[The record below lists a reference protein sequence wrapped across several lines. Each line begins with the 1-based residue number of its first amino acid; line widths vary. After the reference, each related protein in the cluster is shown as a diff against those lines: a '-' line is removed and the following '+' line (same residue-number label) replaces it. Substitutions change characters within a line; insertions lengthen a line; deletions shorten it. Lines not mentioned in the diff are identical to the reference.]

1 MGMRLICV
9 LLLSWGMLLS
19 ARAGTE
25 ELVPD
30 ALVQGAA
37 HLKAGK
43 PDLAV
48 GQWVLNGLAAKD
60 PSFQRNVP
68 ALVDTLRELGRFD
81 GWSVMSS
88 KPLGGGSRLVYLA
101 GRFERGSLF
110 LRVVAFELYGKE
122 VVNRLVWSLDPMEI
136 AGGVR
141 GWEK

>member
-1 MGMRLICV
+1 MGMRWICV

-19 ARAGTE
+19 ARAGTDE
-25 ELVPD
+25 GVPE
-30 ALVQGAA
+30 ALALGAA

-60 PSFQRNVP
+60 PSFPRSVP
-68 ALVDTLRELGRFD
+68 ALVDTLRELGRFE

-122 VVNRLVWSLDPMEI
+122 VVNRLVWSLDPMDI